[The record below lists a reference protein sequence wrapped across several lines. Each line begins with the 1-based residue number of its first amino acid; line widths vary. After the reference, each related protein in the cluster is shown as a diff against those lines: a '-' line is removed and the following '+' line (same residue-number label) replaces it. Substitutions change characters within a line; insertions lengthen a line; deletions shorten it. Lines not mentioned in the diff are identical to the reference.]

1 MVTGMAGFASR
12 QFERAR
18 RLGAKVMREPHY
30 ALGRFATVRD
40 VYSALNGLKDVVVRT
55 TPLAIGDLYKPVNS
69 TVDIARSSHVV
80 SSRSAAEQVE
90 EMRRL
95 SYSLGPRL
103 DEAALT
109 ALQAQARQR
118 TLYAKDRE
126 VGSYATVSKAP
137 GKTALATVHESSKLE
152 TVRAIAGDAFLYE
165 AASMFLGYRPRQVSS
180 WLFWSLA
187 NRLSDDER
195 REAAQTIDYHYDVD
209 GFNFMY
215 ANFYLLD
222 TTERNGAH
230 ALIAG
235 SSRRKRL
242 RHLLGSARLGN
253 EEAWQT
259 YGHDAECILKG
270 PAGFGFLEDASC
282 YHKALPP
289 ESGERLMLQLRY
301 Q

>member
-1 MVTGMAGFASR
+1 MAGFASR

-18 RLGAKVMREPHY
+18 RLARKVTREPHY

-40 VYSALNGLKDVVVRT
+40 AYSALNSLKDVIVRT
-55 TPLAIGDLYKPVNS
+55 TPLQIGDLYKPANS
-69 TVDIARSSHVV
+69 TVDIARSGHVLA
-80 SSRSAAEQVE
+80 SRSAADQVE
-90 EMRRL
+90 EMRRHA
-95 SYSLGPRL
+95 YSPGPQL
-103 DEAALT
+103 DGAAVAAL
-109 ALQAQARQR
+109 QDQARSLPLHVGDKPAGTYT
-118 TLYAKDRE
+118 TLSESR
-126 VGSYATVSKAP
+126 
-137 GKTALATVHESSKLE
+137 GKFAIVTIQDSSKLSM
-152 TVRAIAGDAFLYE
+152 VRAIAGDAFLYE
-165 AASMFLGYRPRQVSS
+165 AASLFLGYRPRQVSS

-187 NRLSDDER
+187 NRLSAEQR
-195 REAAQTIDYHYDVD
+195 REASQTIDYHYDVD

-222 TTERNGAH
+222 TTARNGAH

-242 RHLLGSARLGN
+242 GHLLGSARLSDA
-253 EEAWQT
+253 EALQT
-259 YGHDAECILKG
+259 YGHDSERTLEG

-289 ESGERLMLQLRY
+289 ETGDRLMLQLRY